1 MRLVRASMLIS
12 LLPAA
17 FLPAPALAAELATP
31 SNVEAVTVFPQS
43 AEVRRLAKVKVPAG
57 AHTIVLNDLPQ
68 QAQAASIR
76 VEGKAT
82 GSLQIGSV
90 DSRVLAISRRDPEAA
105 ASARRAIEL
114 EIEKLRDERALAVA
128 DQQAAEAQRNFLNN
142 LLQLPSR
149 PVPAQGASGSED
161 WSKVLALLSKE
172 LAPVQRAILDAGV
185 RVRDIDRRIVDAEG
199 RLRAEAPAQEM
210 RTEVRVEVTAGQALD
225 AEITVRYQVAG
236 ASWTPIYDARLN
248 TGTKAA
254 APKIAITRRAIVQ
267 QRTGEAWNNVEL
279 SLSTTRP
286 MAGTAAPE
294 LRPVTVDYLE
304 NRPPVP
310 MAAPAPATQ
319 GLARS
324 RSNVADEAR
333 VSELAAGAA
342 PKMEAAAVAQAQVDT
357 GAFQAVYGIPGR
369 QTVGANG
376 EPRRLQIDETDL
388 EAALTVRAVP
398 RIDERAFL
406 YAKLVVPRAAPW
418 LPGQVALF
426 RDGTFV
432 GNGRLPQLGPGQDH
446 ELAFGADDRV
456 RVKAATL
463 EEKRAD
469 TGIISSTRN
478 ETKSFRLT
486 IKSLHERP
494 IAFMIQDQVPV
505 AANQEIKV
513 ELLAK
518 PLPTKRDLDDRRGV
532 LAWEDRLAPDE
543 EKAIEFGWR
552 TSWPA
557 AKSIVHG
564 R

>member
-1 MRLVRASMLIS
+1 
-12 LLPAA
+12 
-17 FLPAPALAAELATP
+17 
-31 SNVEAVTVFPQS
+31 
-43 AEVRRLAKVKVPAG
+43 
-57 AHTIVLNDLPQ
+57 
-68 QAQAASIR
+68 
-76 VEGKAT
+76 
-82 GSLQIGSV
+82 
-90 DSRVLAISRRDPEAA
+90 
-105 ASARRAIEL
+105 
-114 EIEKLRDERALAVA
+114 
-128 DQQAAEAQRNFLNN
+128 
-142 LLQLPSR
+142 
-149 PVPAQGASGSED
+149 
-161 WSKVLALLSKE
+161 
-172 LAPVQRAILDAGV
+172 
-185 RVRDIDRRIVDAEG
+185 
-199 RLRAEAPAQEM
+199 
-210 RTEVRVEVTAGQALD
+210 
-225 AEITVRYQVAG
+225 VRYQVAG

-254 APKIAITRRAIVQ
+254 SPKIAITRRAIVQ
-267 QRTGEAWNNVEL
+267 QRTGEAWDNVAL

-294 LRPVTVDYLE
+294 LRPITVDYPE

-310 MAAPAPATQ
+310 VAAPAPLT
-319 GLARS
+319 RS
-324 RSNVADEAR
+324 DQQLRGRVAAEAPGEAA
-333 VSELAAGAA
+333 VAGAA
-342 PKMEAAAVAQAQVDT
+342 MKMGEATVQQAQVEA
-357 GAFQAVYGIPGR
+357 GAFQAVYSIPGR
-369 QTVGANG
+369 QSLKQTG
-376 EPRRLQIDETDL
+376 EPRRLQIDEADL
-388 EAALTVRAVP
+388 DAALTVRAVP
-398 RIDERAFL
+398 RVDERAFL
-406 YAKLVVPRAAPW
+406 YAKLVVPKTVPW
-418 LPGQVALF
+418 LPGQVSLF

-456 RVKAATL
+456 RVKSATL

-505 AANQEIKV
+505 AGNQEIKV
-513 ELLAK
+513 EMLAK

>member
-1 MRLVRASMLIS
+1 MRLVRASILIALIPS
-12 LLPAA
+12 
-17 FLPAPALAAELATP
+17 PALAAELAAP
-31 SNVEAVTVFPQS
+31 SNVEAVMVFPQS

-90 DSRVLAISRRDPEAA
+90 DSRVLAVSRRDPAAA
-105 ASARRAIEL
+105 ASARRAIEA

-149 PVPAQGASGSED
+149 PAPSQGAQGGED

-185 RVRDIDRRIVDAEG
+185 RVREIDRRIADADG

-210 RTEVRVEVTAGQALD
+210 RTEVRVEVTADQALD

-267 QRTGEAWNNVEL
+267 QRTGEAWNNVAL

-294 LRPVTVDYLE
+294 LRPITVDYPPD
-304 NRPPVP
+304 RPVP
-310 MAAPAPATQ
+310 MAAPAPPM
-319 GLARS
+319 ARS

-333 VSELAAGAA
+333 VSELAGAVAPATA
-342 PKMEAAAVAQAQVDT
+342 PKMEAVAVQQAEVQA
-357 GAFQAVYGIPGR
+357 GAFQAVYAIPGR

-432 GNGRLPQLGPGQDH
+432 GNGRVPQLGPGQDH

-456 RVKAATL
+456 RMKAATL